1 MSAIKKLED
10 RELESI
16 PGIGPAIKSQLNKIG
31 IHRIT
36 DLLLFLPSFL
46 IDKTKTTKV
55 SDAVNSSKCIFIG
68 VIEKVF
74 VTKGFNPNLIVTTY
88 IEEKKIQIRFIHK
101 IIMYSKLR
109 AGMKIRITGTLY
121 IKNGLYQ
128 FIHPEIEVFDL
139 EKSLES
145 VIPYYNTK
153 RTISQNRIRKFIR
166 FAYEYIL
173 SKNSEDIFSDA
184 LLSEL
189 KLPGYLNALKY
200 CHAPD
205 SNDYE
210 KSNDLFILGRKRFVI
225 EELMAHKIILNS
237 AKLKNDSGKTYEFKF
252 DSNLIEEFI
261 RNLDFSLTESQ
272 YDAVEEIKKS
282 FSLNHPT
289 SRLIQ
294 GDVGS
299 GKTIVVLIA
308 SLIACLSK
316 LQTAILVPTEILA
329 DQHMKT
335 FNEILKDTNFKI
347 KTLKNNMP
355 DSEKNNIVS
364 ELSKGKLDIVIG
376 THSLLSKQIE
386 FYKLGLVIVDEQH
399 KFGIRQRSAL
409 SEQLESPNKMQPHQ
423 IFISATPIPR
433 SLSLVLYEGLDYTLI
448 KDLPQGRKTIIT
460 KLIHNA
466 DKKTLYTSVRN
477 ILNKGFQ
484 AYWVCPSINQTES
497 SELEYIYDV
506 YEKLQIELK
515 EYSMGML
522 HGQADKT
529 DNEKAM
535 NNFIMGKHKILVCTT
550 MIEVGVDIENAT
562 CIVVEDSNRFGL
574 SQLHQLRGR
583 VGRSNKQSFCY
594 LVYKDNISDDGR
606 ARLESLEKNSDGFLI
621 AEEDLKLRGSGDY
634 LGVRQSGYNN
644 NFKLATIDDLIT
656 NIEIVKGLKN
666 NIINLRDNNKA
677 KLLSRWGNVESET
690 LRL

>member
-1 MSAIKKLED
+1 
-10 RELESI
+10 
-16 PGIGPAIKSQLNKIG
+16 
-31 IHRIT
+31 
-36 DLLLFLPSFL
+36 
-46 IDKTKTTKV
+46 
-55 SDAVNSSKCIFIG
+55 
-68 VIEKVF
+68 
-74 VTKGFNPNLIVTTY
+74 
-88 IEEKKIQIRFIHK
+88 
-101 IIMYSKLR
+101 
-109 AGMKIRITGTLY
+109 
-121 IKNGLYQ
+121 
-128 FIHPEIEVFDL
+128 
-139 EKSLES
+139 
-145 VIPYYNTK
+145 
-153 RTISQNRIRKFIR
+153 
-166 FAYEYIL
+166 
-173 SKNSEDIFSDA
+173 
-184 LLSEL
+184 
-189 KLPGYLNALKY
+189 
-200 CHAPD
+200 
-205 SNDYE
+205 
-210 KSNDLFILGRKRFVI
+210 
-225 EELMAHKIILNS
+225 
-237 AKLKNDSGKTYEFKF
+237 
-252 DSNLIEEFI
+252 
-261 RNLDFSLTESQ
+261 
-272 YDAVEEIKKS
+272 
-282 FSLNHPT
+282 
-289 SRLIQ
+289 
-294 GDVGS
+294 
-299 GKTIVVLIA
+299 
-308 SLIACLSK
+308 
-316 LQTAILVPTEILA
+316 
-329 DQHMKT
+329 
-335 FNEILKDTNFKI
+335 
-347 KTLKNNMP
+347 MP

-409 SEQLESPNKMQPHQ
+409 SEQVESPNKMQPHQ

-535 NNFIMGKHKILVCTT
+535 NNFIMGKHQILVCTT

>member
-1 MSAIKKLED
+1 
-10 RELESI
+10 
-16 PGIGPAIKSQLNKIG
+16 
-31 IHRIT
+31 
-36 DLLLFLPSFL
+36 
-46 IDKTKTTKV
+46 
-55 SDAVNSSKCIFIG
+55 
-68 VIEKVF
+68 
-74 VTKGFNPNLIVTTY
+74 
-88 IEEKKIQIRFIHK
+88 
-101 IIMYSKLR
+101 
-109 AGMKIRITGTLY
+109 
-121 IKNGLYQ
+121 
-128 FIHPEIEVFDL
+128 
-139 EKSLES
+139 
-145 VIPYYNTK
+145 
-153 RTISQNRIRKFIR
+153 
-166 FAYEYIL
+166 
-173 SKNSEDIFSDA
+173 
-184 LLSEL
+184 
-189 KLPGYLNALKY
+189 
-200 CHAPD
+200 
-205 SNDYE
+205 
-210 KSNDLFILGRKRFVI
+210 
-225 EELMAHKIILNS
+225 
-237 AKLKNDSGKTYEFKF
+237 
-252 DSNLIEEFI
+252 
-261 RNLDFSLTESQ
+261 
-272 YDAVEEIKKS
+272 
-282 FSLNHPT
+282 
-289 SRLIQ
+289 
-294 GDVGS
+294 
-299 GKTIVVLIA
+299 
-308 SLIACLSK
+308 
-316 LQTAILVPTEILA
+316 
-329 DQHMKT
+329 
-335 FNEILKDTNFKI
+335 
-347 KTLKNNMP
+347 MP

-364 ELSKGKLDIVIG
+364 ELSKGKIDIVIG

-409 SEQLESPNKMQPHQ
+409 SKQAESPNKMQPHQ

-460 KLIHNA
+460 KLIHND

-477 ILNKGFQ
+477 ILNKGSQ
-484 AYWVCPSINQTES
+484 VYWVCPSINQTES

-515 EYSMGML
+515 EYSIGML

-529 DNEKAM
+529 DNGKAM
-535 NNFIMGKHKILVCTT
+535 NNFIMGKHQILVCTT

-677 KLLSRWGNVESET
+677 KLLSRWSNVESET
-690 LRL
+690 LHL

>member
-1 MSAIKKLED
+1 
-10 RELESI
+10 
-16 PGIGPAIKSQLNKIG
+16 
-31 IHRIT
+31 
-36 DLLLFLPSFL
+36 
-46 IDKTKTTKV
+46 
-55 SDAVNSSKCIFIG
+55 
-68 VIEKVF
+68 
-74 VTKGFNPNLIVTTY
+74 
-88 IEEKKIQIRFIHK
+88 
-101 IIMYSKLR
+101 
-109 AGMKIRITGTLY
+109 
-121 IKNGLYQ
+121 
-128 FIHPEIEVFDL
+128 
-139 EKSLES
+139 
-145 VIPYYNTK
+145 
-153 RTISQNRIRKFIR
+153 
-166 FAYEYIL
+166 
-173 SKNSEDIFSDA
+173 
-184 LLSEL
+184 
-189 KLPGYLNALKY
+189 
-200 CHAPD
+200 
-205 SNDYE
+205 
-210 KSNDLFILGRKRFVI
+210 
-225 EELMAHKIILNS
+225 MAHKIILNS

-409 SEQLESPNKMQPHQ
+409 SEQVESPNKMQPHQ

-535 NNFIMGKHKILVCTT
+535 NNFIMGKHQILVCTT

>member
-1 MSAIKKLED
+1 MSVSKKLED
-10 RELESI
+10 KELESI
-16 PGIGPAIKSQLNKIG
+16 PGIGPAIKSQLHKIG

-46 IDKTKTTKV
+46 IDKTKVTKI
-55 SDAVNSSKCIFIG
+55 SEAINSSKCIFIG
-68 VIEKVF
+68 VIDKIF
-74 VTKGFNPNLIVTTY
+74 VTKGFKPNLIMTTY
-88 IEEKKIQIRFIHK
+88 IEEKKVQIRFIHK
-101 IIMYSKLR
+101 IIMYANLKV
-109 AGMKIRITGTLY
+109 GMKIRITGTLY
-121 IKNGLYQ
+121 IKNESYQ
-128 FIHPEIEVFDL
+128 FIHPEIEVFNL
-139 EKSLES
+139 EKPLET

-153 RTISQNRIRKFIR
+153 RIISQNRIRKFIR
-166 FAYEYIL
+166 FAYDYVV
-173 SKNSEDIFSDA
+173 SKNSDDIFNND
-184 LLSEL
+184 LLD
-189 KLPGYLNALKY
+189 KLNLPDYLNALKY
-200 CHAPD
+200 CHIPD
-205 SNDYE
+205 SENYE
-210 KSNDLFILGRKRFVI
+210 KSNNLFMLGRKRFVI
-225 EELMAHKIILNS
+225 EELMTHQITFNK
-237 AKLKNDSGKTYEFKF
+237 AKLKNDNGKAHKFKF
-252 DSNLIEEFI
+252 NPGLIEEFI
-261 RNLDFSLTESQ
+261 ANLDFSLTNSQ
-272 YDAVEEIKKS
+272 NNAIKEIKAS
-282 FSLNHPT
+282 FDLKHPT

-299 GKTIVVLIA
+299 GKTIVALVA
-308 SLIACLSK
+308 SLMACLSK
-316 LQTAILVPTEILA
+316 LQTAILVPTEILV
-329 DQHMKT
+329 DQHINT
-335 FNEILKDTNFKI
+335 FSTIFKNTNFKI
-347 KTLKNNMP
+347 RALKNNMLN
-355 DSEKNNIVS
+355 SEKEQVIA
-364 ELSKGKLDIVIG
+364 ELLKGKIDIVIG
-376 THSLLSKQIE
+376 THSLLSHHIE
-386 FYKLGLVIVDEQH
+386 FYKLGLIIVDEQH
-399 KFGIRQRSAL
+399 KFGIKQRSAL
-409 SEQLESPNKMQPHQ
+409 LERMESSNAIQPHQ

-448 KDLPQGRKTIIT
+448 KDLPKGRKTIVT
-460 KLIHNA
+460 QLIHND
-466 DKKTLYTSVRN
+466 DKKNLYTSVRN
-477 ILNKGFQ
+477 ILDEGSQ
-484 AYWVCPSINQTES
+484 VYWVCPSINQTES

-515 EYSMGML
+515 EYSIGML

-529 DNEKAM
+529 DNGKAM
-535 NNFIMGKHKILVCTT
+535 NNFIMGKHQILVCTT

-677 KLLSRWGNVESET
+677 KLLSRWSNVESET
-690 LRL
+690 LHL

>member
-1 MSAIKKLED
+1 
-10 RELESI
+10 
-16 PGIGPAIKSQLNKIG
+16 
-31 IHRIT
+31 
-36 DLLLFLPSFL
+36 
-46 IDKTKTTKV
+46 
-55 SDAVNSSKCIFIG
+55 
-68 VIEKVF
+68 
-74 VTKGFNPNLIVTTY
+74 
-88 IEEKKIQIRFIHK
+88 
-101 IIMYSKLR
+101 MYSKLR

-355 DSEKNNIVS
+355 DSEKNNIAS
-364 ELSKGKLDIVIG
+364 ELLKGKIDIVIG

-409 SEQLESPNKMQPHQ
+409 SEQVESPNKMQPHQ

-460 KLIHNA
+460 KLIHNS

-535 NNFIMGKHKILVCTT
+535 NNFIMGKHQILVCTT

>member
-1 MSAIKKLED
+1 
-10 RELESI
+10 
-16 PGIGPAIKSQLNKIG
+16 
-31 IHRIT
+31 
-36 DLLLFLPSFL
+36 
-46 IDKTKTTKV
+46 
-55 SDAVNSSKCIFIG
+55 
-68 VIEKVF
+68 
-74 VTKGFNPNLIVTTY
+74 
-88 IEEKKIQIRFIHK
+88 
-101 IIMYSKLR
+101 
-109 AGMKIRITGTLY
+109 
-121 IKNGLYQ
+121 
-128 FIHPEIEVFDL
+128 
-139 EKSLES
+139 
-145 VIPYYNTK
+145 
-153 RTISQNRIRKFIR
+153 
-166 FAYEYIL
+166 
-173 SKNSEDIFSDA
+173 
-184 LLSEL
+184 
-189 KLPGYLNALKY
+189 
-200 CHAPD
+200 
-205 SNDYE
+205 
-210 KSNDLFILGRKRFVI
+210 
-225 EELMAHKIILNS
+225 MAHKIMLNS

-261 RNLDFSLTESQ
+261 RSLDFSLTESQ
-272 YDAVEEIKKS
+272 YNAVEEIKKS

-409 SEQLESPNKMQPHQ
+409 SEQVESPNKMQPHQ

-535 NNFIMGKHKILVCTT
+535 NNFIMGKHQILVCTT